1 MRRRPRPRARR
12 EVCYN
17 TGRLSNPSE
26 LSARYTL
33 RAYWMRGVVAT
44 AMLIVAI
51 SACGDST
58 EPILLPLPEEGE
70 EVELTDFISGS
81 LVDPSAF
88 DLITRSV
95 IRTDQYSGWDFVFF
109 LDETDGPVL
118 VSRGAYTE
126 DEDNEAGMQVVLSSF
141 DGLVA
146 APEDG
151 YVVLDPVPISV
162 GDVFVTR
169 SRQDQ
174 NFGGLRCRYFGKF
187 EIETIDETEGT
198 LTLIHLVNP
207 NCENRNLDPSLNP

>member
-1 MRRRPRPRARR
+1 M
-12 EVCYN
+12 
-17 TGRLSNPSE
+17 
-26 LSARYTL
+26 
-33 RAYWMRGVVAT
+33 RAYSIRGVVAT
-44 AMLIVAI
+44 GMLMVAI

-58 EPILLPLPEEGE
+58 ELILLPLPENPE

-81 LVDPSAF
+81 LLDPSAF

-95 IRTDQYSGWDFVFF
+95 IRTDQFAGWDFVFH
-109 LDETDGPVL
+109 LDETDGPTL
-118 VSRGAYTE
+118 ASRGVYTE
-126 DEDNEAGMQVVLSSF
+126 EEDQEPGIQTVLSSF
-141 DGLVA
+141 DDLTT
-146 APEDG
+146 APEHG

-162 GDVFVTR
+162 GDVVVSR

-187 EIETIDETEGT
+187 GIEAIDETEGT